1 MVMPFVSAEG
11 QVDEQAPPNLRASM
25 WLAGIQL
32 GWHAPA
38 TEADTVR
45 GYEIARERRSQAQ
58 RTSTTLMADTG
69 STETTDTDDSVVAVG
84 YYYVQHMRAL
94 RDGATSAWSNEAII
108 DPAARTFSPAGSGV
122 NLANPREAAAEPTLI
137 GPSTV
142 DYPEN
147 STVPVATYSASDSGV
162 GVISWSLDGTDLV
175 FFSLTDGE
183 LSFKQPP
190 NYENPADADA
200 DNEYEVTV
208 VATDSQDESA
218 SLIVTVT
225 VTDVDDPNVVL
236 IMADD
241 AGVELFGAYGSTQY
255 RTPRLDALAALGAR
269 FSHAYASPSCT
280 PTRVALMTGR
290 YGVRN
295 YVNFRHLA
303 PTEYTFTDMFNAAGY
318 ATAIAGKWH
327 LDGYADRF
335 VIPMPGIT
343 AGGGDYRAAA
353 PGQENQ
359 LGVSPADSGF
369 ASYCLTITN
378 ATGGR
383 KYWQPSID
391 CNGQIAEPGQQDY
404 GPDIFTDFIVSF
416 IESNQDRR
424 FFAYYS
430 MALPHSP
437 FIRPPWRIGHCRDGN
452 DDQCN
457 FEDMVAYL
465 DHNVGR
471 IYDKLSDLDLLGNT
485 VLIFT
490 SDNGTTRE
498 IISQLNGQAIA
509 GDKGRPT
516 PGGTNVPL
524 IVLAPG
530 DGARVIDDLID
541 FTDFLPTLAEVI
553 GFQVPE
559 HVSVDG
565 VSFWDRLQGRAGLPR
580 EWIYTFFNPYPY
592 DLDLGHPPVVYVR
605 DKRYQ
610 LFKDGLF
617 FDVEADPLLINP
629 LPSDDEDS
637 REARGRLQ
645 GVLSQFD
652 SDGDAIL
659 WDLVPSRP
667 HLNKHPLWRPVLRS
681 AAVDGNMLTLTYA
694 GTIDTAAVPTA
705 ASYTAQVD
713 GTERA
718 VVNVEVSTS
727 TVALTLA
734 SAVTSSQSVTVSYT
748 PGKRA
753 LRHRE
758 REGVGG
764 QPAIPLSSEAVTNE
778 SPPNA
783 RPLFAWDESG
793 NRNVAEGTAVGSAI
807 GAPLAAGDADRDTL
821 TYAVSG
827 DDALYFELDTL
838 SGELRTKAALNYES
852 KTEYAFTVSIRDGK
866 DAQNQT
872 DSEVDDELDVT
883 VAVTN
888 VDEPPVVAGPTSIE
902 FAENRTRAV
911 ATTYQAEDPEGND
924 VSWRSLAG
932 DDRSHFTFSNGTL
945 RFKQPPDYEARA
957 DHNQDNHYVVRLRAF
972 DGDDTSTLEITV
984 SVANV
989 DEAGSL
995 TLSSE
1000 QPLVGTELIATLTD
1014 LDEGIT
1020 GESWSWH
1027 RSLNG
1032 NSWTPI
1038 ASAGGRRYTPLDID
1052 LEHFLRVT
1060 ANYTDGHGPGR
1071 VLQRTANQPVA
1082 PLPITN
1088 TAPLFPNI
1096 RIERSVPE
1104 NSASETTVG
1113 LPVTATDAED
1123 DTLSYTL
1130 SAGDVDAF
1138 TVDSASGQLLVGP
1151 TTSLDYETRQAYS
1164 VSMTARD
1171 PSGASAT
1178 KSVSITV
1185 QNIDERPEISGPTT
1199 NTLVENA
1206 TRAVATYTA
1215 LDPEGEVVRWSLAGD
1230 DRGHFTITAGTL
1242 RFKQPPDYEA
1252 RADHNQDNNYEVRLR
1267 AFDGAH
1273 TGTLDV
1279 TVTVTN
1285 VDEAGSLTLSS
1296 EQPLVGTE
1304 LTATLT
1310 DPDQVQAVQSWAWE
1324 RSRNRRDWTGIA
1336 SETTGSY
1343 VPSADTVERFLR
1355 VTATYDDGHGTG
1367 KVLQKTSSQAV
1378 APAPIVNT
1386 APFFPDGVLER
1397 SVTENSAYG
1406 TTVGPP
1412 VTATDVEDD
1421 TLSYTLTRGDT
1432 GLFTVDSSSGQLL
1445 VGPNT
1450 SLDHEDR
1457 DSYRVTM
1464 TASDPSGASASKPVS
1479 IAVLDINEAPVANN
1493 DSAVTDEDIEV
1504 TIDVLGND
1512 RDPEDETLT
1521 LTSVSQPG
1529 KGLVVTGADNRIT
1542 YQPNPNLHGVDSF
1555 TYTVT
1560 DGNRPSSATVSVTI
1574 VSTNDP
1580 PSFASPRITR
1590 SVSEEAQDGDDVGP
1604 RVTATDVDRGDVL
1617 SYRMSVSS
1625 DFAIVAATGQIVVA
1639 EGAELNAD
1647 SQPEHVVTVEA
1658 TDPDLDEASIEVV
1671 ITVTAGPDAGASGAG
1686 GGGGGGGG
1694 PPPVPIPS
1702 DADFDWNVTR
1712 DVEALDGDNDLPTDI
1727 WSDGATLWV
1736 VENSAGG
1743 PDAVFA
1749 YRLEDGERVAEFEFG
1764 LDSRNR
1770 FSHGIWSDGETAWIA
1785 DSGQD
1790 KLFAYDLESGERLQ
1804 ERDLELDG
1812 RNRDPRG
1819 IWSNRETI
1827 FVLDSGKDALFI
1839 YDLDSGKLRIEY
1851 ALVKLNQ
1858 SPRGIWSDGVTI
1870 WISDDGAKRLFAYR
1884 IESEM
1889 LNRDEGQE
1897 FTFRSLLKA
1906 GNGDARGIWSDGDV
1920 VYVADELDQHVYT
1933 YNLPDA
1939 IDARLASLRLS
1950 DVEINEFSP
1959 GQLTYITRA
1968 DSGAT
1973 VTTVQAIATQE
1984 AATVVIVPADADGD
1998 AENGHQITLNAET
2011 EISVTVTSSDGS
2023 RTKSYRVL
2031 VAQPPCLTGLTAER
2045 LSEVMFIGGS
2055 LDELGRCARE
2065 REVAAFFYWTEVAWL
2080 LYAPDAPAFL
2090 SRQFNQHFEGGIPAG
2105 APLVALSTEEQR
2117 TDN

>member
-1 MVMPFVSAEG
+1 MVMPFVSAER
-11 QVDEQAPPNLRASM
+11 QVDEQAPSILRAST
-25 WLAGIQL
+25 WLAGIEL

-84 YYYVQHMRAL
+84 YYYVHHMRAL

-147 STVPVATYSASDSGV
+147 STVPVATYSVSDPDR
-162 GVISWSLDGTDLV
+162 GVISWSLDGVDPM
-175 FFSLTDGE
+175 FFSLIEGT

-208 VATDSQDESA
+208 VATDPQGESA

-225 VTDVDDPNVVL
+225 VTDVNDPNVVL

-280 PTRVALMTGR
+280 PSRVALMTGR

-303 PTEYTFTDMFNAAGY
+303 PTEYTFTDMFIAAGY
-318 ATAIAGKWH
+318 ETAVAGKWH

-369 ASYCLTITN
+369 GSYCLTITN

-391 CNGQIAEPGQQDY
+391 CNGQISERGARDF
-404 GPDIFTDFIVSF
+404 GPDIFTDFILSF

-592 DLDLGHPPVVYVR
+592 DRDLGHPPVVYVR

-681 AAVDGNMLTLTYA
+681 AVVDGNVLTLTYA

-783 RPLFAWDESG
+783 RPLFAWDETG
-793 NRNVAEGTAVGSAI
+793 HREVAEGTAAGSAI
-807 GAPLAAGDADRDTL
+807 GAPFAAGDADRDAL
-821 TYAVSG
+821 SYAFSG

-888 VDEPPVVAGPTSIE
+888 VDE
-902 FAENRTRAV
+902 
-911 ATTYQAEDPEGND
+911 D
-924 VSWRSLAG
+924 
-932 DDRSHFTFSNGTL
+932 
-945 RFKQPPDYEARA
+945 
-957 DHNQDNHYVVRLRAF
+957 
-972 DGDDTSTLEITV
+972 
-984 SVANV
+984 
-989 DEAGSL
+989 GSL

-1000 QPLVGTELIATLTD
+1000 QP
-1014 LDEGIT
+1014 
-1020 GESWSWH
+1020 
-1027 RSLNG
+1027 
-1032 NSWTPI
+1032 
-1038 ASAGGRRYTPLDID
+1038 
-1052 LEHFLRVT
+1052 
-1060 ANYTDGHGPGR
+1060 
-1071 VLQRTANQPVA
+1071 Q
-1082 PLPITN
+1082 
-1088 TAPLFPNI
+1088 
-1096 RIERSVPE
+1096 
-1104 NSASETTVG
+1104 
-1113 LPVTATDAED
+1113 
-1123 DTLSYTL
+1123 
-1130 SAGDVDAF
+1130 
-1138 TVDSASGQLLVGP
+1138 
-1151 TTSLDYETRQAYS
+1151 
-1164 VSMTARD
+1164 
-1171 PSGASAT
+1171 
-1178 KSVSITV
+1178 
-1185 QNIDERPEISGPTT
+1185 
-1199 NTLVENA
+1199 
-1206 TRAVATYTA
+1206 
-1215 LDPEGEVVRWSLAGD
+1215 
-1230 DRGHFTITAGTL
+1230 
-1242 RFKQPPDYEA
+1242 
-1252 RADHNQDNNYEVRLR
+1252 
-1267 AFDGAH
+1267 
-1273 TGTLDV
+1273 
-1279 TVTVTN
+1279 
-1285 VDEAGSLTLSS
+1285 
-1296 EQPLVGTE
+1296 VGTE

-1324 RSRNRRDWTGIA
+1324 RSGNRRDWTGIA

-1432 GLFTVDSSSGQLL
+1432 GLFTVDSSSGQLQ
-1445 VGPNT
+1445 VGLNT

-1464 TASDPSGASASKPVS
+1464 TVTDPSGASASKPVS

-1504 TIDVLGND
+1504 SIDVLGND

-1521 LTSVSQPG
+1521 LTSVSNPG
-1529 KGLVVTGADNRIT
+1529 KGLAAIGAGNRIT

-1604 RVTATDVDRGDVL
+1604 RVTATDVDLGDVL

-1647 SQPEHVVTVEA
+1647 SRPEHVVTVEA

-1671 ITVTAGPDAGASGAG
+1671 ITVTAGPDAGASGG

-1889 LNRDEGQE
+1889 LNRDEDQE

-1939 IDARLASLRLS
+1939 IDARLASLSLS

-1959 GQLTYITRA
+1959 GQLTYITLA

-1984 AATVVIVPADADGD
+1984 AATVMIVPADADGD

-2065 REVAAFFYWTEVAWL
+2065 REVAAFFYWTEVSWL

>member
-1 MVMPFVSAEG
+1 MKQLWPPGQAGRLHLARAQRRWRRVLIAVVATAALLMVMPFVSAER

-25 WLAGIQL
+25 WLAGIEL

-147 STVPVATYSASDSGV
+147 STVPVATYSVSDPDR
-162 GVISWSLDGTDLV
+162 GVISWSLDGVDPM
-175 FFSLTDGE
+175 FFSLIEGT

-208 VATDSQDESA
+208 VATDPQGESA

-225 VTDVDDPNVVL
+225 VTDVNDPNVVL

-280 PTRVALMTGR
+280 PSRVALMTGR

-303 PTEYTFTDMFNAAGY
+303 PTEYTFTDMFIAAGY
-318 ATAIAGKWH
+318 ETAVAGKWH

-369 ASYCLTITN
+369 GSYCLTITN

-391 CNGQIAEPGQQDY
+391 CNGQISERGARDF
-404 GPDIFTDFIVSF
+404 GPDIFTDFILSF

-592 DLDLGHPPVVYVR
+592 DRDLGHPPVVYVR

-681 AAVDGNMLTLTYA
+681 AVVDGNVLTLTYA

-807 GAPLAAGDADRDTL
+807 GAPLAAGDADRDAL
-821 TYAVSG
+821 TYAFSG

-872 DSEVDDELDVT
+872 DREVDDELDVT

-888 VDEPPVVAGPTSIE
+888 VDE
-902 FAENRTRAV
+902 
-911 ATTYQAEDPEGND
+911 D
-924 VSWRSLAG
+924 
-932 DDRSHFTFSNGTL
+932 
-945 RFKQPPDYEARA
+945 
-957 DHNQDNHYVVRLRAF
+957 
-972 DGDDTSTLEITV
+972 
-984 SVANV
+984 
-989 DEAGSL
+989 GSL

-1000 QPLVGTELIATLTD
+1000 QP
-1014 LDEGIT
+1014 
-1020 GESWSWH
+1020 
-1027 RSLNG
+1027 
-1032 NSWTPI
+1032 
-1038 ASAGGRRYTPLDID
+1038 
-1052 LEHFLRVT
+1052 
-1060 ANYTDGHGPGR
+1060 
-1071 VLQRTANQPVA
+1071 Q
-1082 PLPITN
+1082 
-1088 TAPLFPNI
+1088 
-1096 RIERSVPE
+1096 
-1104 NSASETTVG
+1104 
-1113 LPVTATDAED
+1113 
-1123 DTLSYTL
+1123 
-1130 SAGDVDAF
+1130 
-1138 TVDSASGQLLVGP
+1138 
-1151 TTSLDYETRQAYS
+1151 
-1164 VSMTARD
+1164 
-1171 PSGASAT
+1171 
-1178 KSVSITV
+1178 
-1185 QNIDERPEISGPTT
+1185 
-1199 NTLVENA
+1199 
-1206 TRAVATYTA
+1206 
-1215 LDPEGEVVRWSLAGD
+1215 
-1230 DRGHFTITAGTL
+1230 
-1242 RFKQPPDYEA
+1242 
-1252 RADHNQDNNYEVRLR
+1252 
-1267 AFDGAH
+1267 
-1273 TGTLDV
+1273 
-1279 TVTVTN
+1279 
-1285 VDEAGSLTLSS
+1285 
-1296 EQPLVGTE
+1296 VGTE

-1324 RSRNRRDWTGIA
+1324 RSGNRRDWTGIA

-1397 SVTENSAYG
+1397 SVPENSAYG

-1412 VTATDVEDD
+1412 VTATDAEDD

-1432 GLFTVDSSSGQLL
+1432 GLFTVDSSSGQLQ

-1521 LTSVSQPG
+1521 LTSVSNPG
-1529 KGLVVTGADNRIT
+1529 KGLAAIGAGNRIT
-1542 YQPNPNLHGVDSF
+1542 YQPRLNLHGVDSF

-1604 RVTATDVDRGDVL
+1604 RVTATDVDLGDVL

-1671 ITVTAGPDAGASGAG
+1671 ITVTAGPDAGASGRRRRRRRRRTATG
-1686 GGGGGGGG
+1686 
-1694 PPPVPIPS
+1694 S
-1702 DADFDWNVTR
+1702 DPLGR
-1712 DVEALDGDNDLPTDI
+1712 RL
-1727 WSDGATLWV
+1727 
-1736 VENSAGG
+1736 
-1743 PDAVFA
+1743 
-1749 YRLEDGERVAEFEFG
+1749 RLE
-1764 LDSRNR
+1764 
-1770 FSHGIWSDGETAWIA
+1770 
-1785 DSGQD
+1785 
-1790 KLFAYDLESGERLQ
+1790 
-1804 ERDLELDG
+1804 
-1812 RNRDPRG
+1812 RDPRCG
-1819 IWSNRETI
+1819 GTRRRQRSAYRYL
-1827 FVLDSGKDALFI
+1827 VRRRDAL
-1839 YDLDSGKLRIEY
+1839 GR
-1851 ALVKLNQ
+1851 
-1858 SPRGIWSDGVTI
+1858 R
-1870 WISDDGAKRLFAYR
+1870 
-1884 IESEM
+1884 
-1889 LNRDEGQE
+1889 
-1897 FTFRSLLKA
+1897 
-1906 GNGDARGIWSDGDV
+1906 
-1920 VYVADELDQHVYT
+1920 
-1933 YNLPDA
+1933 
-1939 IDARLASLRLS
+1939 
-1950 DVEINEFSP
+1950 
-1959 GQLTYITRA
+1959 
-1968 DSGAT
+1968 
-1973 VTTVQAIATQE
+1973 
-1984 AATVVIVPADADGD
+1984 
-1998 AENGHQITLNAET
+1998 
-2011 EISVTVTSSDGS
+2011 
-2023 RTKSYRVL
+2023 
-2031 VAQPPCLTGLTAER
+2031 
-2045 LSEVMFIGGS
+2045 
-2055 LDELGRCARE
+2055 ELGRRPRRRLRLRPADRRAGCRVRVRARQPQP
-2065 REVAAFFYWTEVAWL
+2065 L
-2080 LYAPDAPAFL
+2080 LARHLVGRRDGLDRGQRTGQALRLRPRVRRAV
-2090 SRQFNQHFEGGIPAG
+2090 AG
-2105 APLVALSTEEQR
+2105 ARPRTRRPQPRSARDLVEPRDDLRARQR
-2117 TDN
+2117 QARAVHI